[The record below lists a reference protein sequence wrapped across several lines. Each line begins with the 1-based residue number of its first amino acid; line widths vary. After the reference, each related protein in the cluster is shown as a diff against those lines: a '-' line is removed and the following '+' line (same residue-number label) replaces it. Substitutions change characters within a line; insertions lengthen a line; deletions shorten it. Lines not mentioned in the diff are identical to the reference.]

1 MGATVTSANNA
12 TVLLVEDHA
21 DLAATVGSFLEGLG
35 FTIDYA
41 PDGQVAM
48 NLAEENLY
56 DGIVLDLMLPKID
69 GMQVCKRLR
78 DNGVSTPVLMLTARD
93 QLGDKLEGFEN
104 GADDYL
110 VKPFELA
117 ELAARVNAMIRR
129 ARGDLNDGL
138 MQIHDLIFDPQTL
151 RVEREGERITL
162 SPTSIRILKIL
173 MRESPRLVSRETL
186 ERELWG
192 DMLPDSDTLRSHLYN
207 LRKGI
212 DRPYQ
217 TKLLHTVQGMGFKLA
232 HPDDA

>member
-1 MGATVTSANNA
+1 MSQNSPMAPNA
-12 TVLLVEDHA
+12 TILLVEDHA
-21 DLAATVGSFLEGLG
+21 DLAATVGSYLEGLG
-35 FTIDYA
+35 LTVDYA
-41 PDGQVAM
+41 PDGMVAV
-48 NLAEENLY
+48 NLATDNHY
-56 DGIVLDLMLPKID
+56 DGIILDLMLPKLD
-69 GMQVCKRLR
+69 GLKVCQRLR
-78 DNGVSTPVLMLTARD
+78 DQGTSTPVLMLTARD
-93 QLGDKLEGFEN
+93 QLEDKLEGFEK

-110 VKPFELA
+110 VKPFDLE

-129 ARGDLNDGL
+129 ARGDLSDGI
-138 MQIHDLIFDPQTL
+138 MQIHDLMFDPRTL
-151 RVEREGERITL
+151 RVERDGQRINL

-212 DRPYQ
+212 DRPYDI
-217 TKLLHTVQGMGFKLA
+217 KLLHTIQGMGFKLA

>member
-1 MGATVTSANNA
+1 MATQAAPAGNA
-12 TVLLVEDHA
+12 TLLLVEDHA
-21 DLAATVGSFLEGLG
+21 DLAATVGSYLESLG

-41 PDGQVAM
+41 PDGQVAV
-48 NLAEENLY
+48 NLATDNQY
-56 DGIVLDLMLPKID
+56 DGIVLDLMLPKLD
-69 GMQVCKRLR
+69 GIKVCQRLR
-78 DNGVSTPVLMLTARD
+78 DDGTSTPILMLTARD
-93 QLGDKLEGFEN
+93 QLDDKLEGFES

-110 VKPFELA
+110 IKPFDLE

-129 ARGDLNDGL
+129 ARGDINDGV
-138 MQIHDLIFDPQTL
+138 MQIHDLMFDPRTL
-151 RVEREGERITL
+151 RVERAGERITL

-212 DRPYQ
+212 DRPYDI
-217 TKLLHTVQGMGFKLA
+217 KLLHTIQGMGFKLA

>member
-1 MGATVTSANNA
+1 MGINTTTANNA

-21 DLAATVGSFLEGLG
+21 DLAATVGAYLEGLG

-48 NLAEENLY
+48 NLAQENRY

-69 GMQVCKRLR
+69 GIRVCKRLR
-78 DNGVSTPVLMLTARD
+78 DDGVSTPVLMLTARD
-93 QLGDKLEGFEN
+93 QLNDKLEGFDS

-110 VKPFELA
+110 IKPFDLE

-138 MQIHDLIFDPQTL
+138 MQLHDLIFDPQTL
-151 RVEREGERITL
+151 RVERAGERINL

-173 MRESPRLVSRETL
+173 MRETPRLVSRETL

-217 TKLLHTVQGMGFKLA
+217 VKLLHTVQGMGFKLA